1 MLNIPIN
8 HKTVFLFDQSSY
20 FANNCGQTFEF
31 DANKPK
37 SSSSHHQQQ
46 QSINQRLEPLNKSL
60 WTCCIEAAFEY
71 CRIVYDL
78 FPESKLIRFVATR
91 FEIPLNSWN
100 ETEQGL
106 EYVMNVMGSIPPPPA
121 STQFGSFPMPHISP
135 AEEFINLC
143 KGLNIAVNSIAQ
155 ASELQQNLLM
165 NEEVR
170 NSKTTL
176 ANSGR
181 IFLFTSALNRNL
193 DSIQDFLNKAI
204 EETNKNI
211 ENIIRNDK

>member
-1 MLNIPIN
+1 MCLP
-8 HKTVFLFDQSSY
+8 
-20 FANNCGQTFEF
+20 
-31 DANKPK
+31 
-37 SSSSHHQQQ
+37 
-46 QSINQRLEPLNKSL
+46 
-60 WTCCIEAAFEY
+60 
-71 CRIVYDL
+71 
-78 FPESKLIRFVATR
+78 TR
-91 FEIPLNSWN
+91 PLNSWN

-193 DSIQDFLNKAI
+193 DSIQDFLNKTI